1 MTASQTAHTDRP
13 DGIVRVLIADD
24 HAMVRDGLSRI
35 LASEPGIAVVGQA
48 WDGASTLQ
56 QLEQSA
62 CNILLMDMAMPPP
75 RGPELIK
82 AVHAL
87 RPELPI
93 LVISMYDQTGI
104 VLAAIQAGAK
114 GYLTKGADP
123 ETLISAVRQVAAG
136 EQWLDPVLA
145 KTLVLGQQR
154 QAPLHEHLSTR
165 ERQVMGHLLAGD
177 SNQQIA
183 AKLELSEK
191 TISTHKTNI
200 LSKLNVTSIAGLVQ
214 YAQEHLL
221 ADILSVDPGQ
231 PR

>member
-1 MTASQTAHTDRP
+1 MTASPTAYTDRP

-24 HAMVRDGLSRI
+24 HAMVRDGLTRI
-35 LASEPGIAVVGQA
+35 LLSEPGIAVVGQA
-48 WDGASTLQ
+48 CDGASTLQ
-56 QLEQSA
+56 QLESSA

-87 RPELPI
+87 RPDLPI
-93 LVISMYDQTGI
+93 LVISMYDQAGI
-104 VLAAIQAGAK
+104 VVAAVRAGAM

-136 EQWLDPVLA
+136 GQWLDPVVA
-145 KTLVLGQQR
+145 RALVFGQEH
-154 QAPLHEHLSTR
+154 AGPLHEQLTTR
-165 ERQVMGHLLAGD
+165 ERQVMGYLLAGD

-183 AKLELSEK
+183 AKLYLSEK
-191 TISTHKTNI
+191 TISTHKTHI

-221 ADILSVDPGQ
+221 VEILNVDLSKPV
-231 PR
+231 